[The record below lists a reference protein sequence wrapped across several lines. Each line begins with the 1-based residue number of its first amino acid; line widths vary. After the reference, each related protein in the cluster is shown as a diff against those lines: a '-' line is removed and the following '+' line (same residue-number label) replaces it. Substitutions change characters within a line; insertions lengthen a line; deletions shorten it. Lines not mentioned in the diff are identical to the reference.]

1 MKPRFIVL
9 PLWMLAGAAFAQD
22 AAMPPEPPA
31 AAVAETPA
39 AAVAA
44 PVAKPQRRQGAD
56 MRHCLDLKDDKAI
69 IRCAEPGRK
78 P

>member
-1 MKPRFIVL
+1 MKIGFILL
-9 PLWMLAGAAFAQD
+9 PLAMLAGAALAD
-22 AAMPPEPPA
+22 EVMPPAPA
-31 AAVAETPA
+31 EAPAVQATASPSPAES
-39 AAVAA
+39 
-44 PVAKPQRRQGAD
+44 AKPKRRHGAD

>member
-1 MKPRFIVL
+1 MKIGFILL
-9 PLWMLAGAAFAQD
+9 PLAMLAGAALAD
-22 AAMPPEPPA
+22 EVMPPAPAEAPA
-31 AAVAETPA
+31 AQAAKAPA
-39 AAVAA
+39 TS
-44 PVAKPQRRQGAD
+44 AKPKRRHGAD